1 MRNHSLLL
9 LASLAV
15 ACDTETVDST
25 EANDSPGKSSLD
37 NDGDNPAVD
46 TGDYEAATD
55 IDGDPFEPDSVE
67 GVYFPEE
74 DPVWVL
80 TAKEGSTWL
89 YIENYPRFGGATD
102 AETRTLGS
110 VEVNYATCGVCV
122 LLKTGCSPHGD
133 HAHCSTTYMPEAG
146 SSVTFDELGSG
157 EGSTWSGSISPIR
170 FVEVSVNSSTFETTP
185 VEGGDQI
192 ELDTW
197 AFDVTLE
204 EG

>member
-15 ACDTETVDST
+15 ACDTENTDST

-37 NDGDNPAVD
+37 NDGDYPAVD

-67 GVYFPEE
+67 AIYVPGE
-74 DPVWVL
+74 DPVWIL
-80 TAKEGSTWL
+80 TAMEGSTWL
-89 YIENYPRFGGATD
+89 SIENYPKFGGATG

-122 LLKTGCSPHGD
+122 ILKTGCSPHGD
-133 HAHCSTTYMPEAG
+133 HAHCSTNYMPEPG

-157 EGSTWSGSISPIR
+157 EGGTWSGTISPIR
-170 FVEVSVNSSTFETTP
+170 FVEVSFNSSTYETTP
-185 VEGGDQI
+185 IEGGDVI

-197 AFDVTLE
+197 SFDVTLE

>member
-1 MRNHSLLL
+1 MRVHSMLL
-9 LASLAV
+9 LAGLTV
-15 ACDTETVDST
+15 ACSVEQTSST
-25 EANDSPGKSSLD
+25 EENDTPGKNSLEGGEEV
-37 NDGDNPAVD
+37 NDPD
-46 TGDYEAATD
+46 TGDYDTTLD
-55 IDGDPFEPDSVE
+55 IDGVPFEPDSVE
-67 GVYFPEE
+67 AVYYPEE

-80 TAKEGSTWL
+80 TAKEGETWL
-89 YIENYPRFGGATD
+89 YIENYPRFGGASGP
-102 AETRTLGS
+102 ETRRLGE

-146 SSVTFDELGSG
+146 STVTFDELGSG
-157 EGSTWSGSISPIR
+157 EGGAWSGSISPIR

-197 AFDVTLE
+197 SFDVTLE
-204 EG
+204 ED